1 MNARSPMYRV
11 NSEHGPALSQDRSAR
26 LQHTLLATFIAMALG
41 AGSALAQ
48 DESAA
53 ADDRSPALIEQTEI
67 RSLFEF
73 GLGYVSQDSFR
84 FGKYTGL
91 EDKGAFGVFNLFYS
105 NRTRYDAER
114 SEYVT
119 VRGTDL
125 GLRSRSAEVDYGRQG
140 NFRLRA
146 GYDQIPTFRSDTA
159 KTIFDGAGSTQL
171 TLPASWVPATS
182 TAGMTQLLPSLKPVA
197 LETERQRF
205 GVRLDKIL
213 PGHFDFTTKYQY
225 EEKDGLKSIGGV
237 IGNSGGNPRAVMLPE
252 PVDYKE
258 HQFDVIAR
266 YTEKKYQ
273 LELRYHLSDFSDQNT
288 ALTWQ
293 NPFSAI
299 NGWAAAA
306 GFPTGQGSLAL
317 PPDNK
322 FHQGTLLFG
331 YNLSDR
337 TRFTADAALG
347 RMTQNDPFLPN
358 TINPVLA
365 ASITEPLPRD
375 SLNGEINTTV
385 INLRLSSRPTTH
397 FNYGASFRYDDRDNN
412 TPIDQYV
419 YIGGDSTVQNTAAIS
434 DRRRFNEPYS
444 YREYK
449 YKLDA
454 GYRLDDGTRFTGV
467 AERREVRRTFSER
480 RNTHEN
486 TFSLNASRPFGELFD
501 ASLRYIHADRGGSHY
516 DGAEPL
522 LTGFIE
528 GFIDTLAGGFENA
541 PLLRKFNKASRV
553 RDQVG
558 FQATYSPLSFLSFGF
573 DGSYSK
579 DNYNKTELGLTDSK
593 VQSYTFDVT
602 ATPTAQ
608 WSASAYYT
616 YDKLDTDQNGVS
628 FSGGAGRVAQVN
640 DPTRFWT
647 ALHRDRVDT
656 GGFNLTWKPSDQR
669 LQFGFDLMLS
679 TSRDDIEVSAGSALT
694 TAPLPTNR
702 VTIRSGS
709 LYGQYRLS
717 DSLSLRAKVQHE
729 HYRSSDF
736 ALDGVEANQLA
747 NVILFGEE
755 APDFDVTVGTLTMV
769 YTF

>member
-1 MNARSPMYRV
+1 MYRI
-11 NSEHGPALSQDRSAR
+11 DREQQLLSAR
-26 LQHTLLATFIAMALG
+26 GEAILLRRSLLATFIALAL
-41 AGSALAQ
+41 AATPVFAQ
-48 DESAA
+48 DEAQSDEGPSAE
-53 ADDRSPALIEQTEI
+53 LLEQTQVKN
-67 RSLFEF
+67 LFEF

-84 FGKYTGL
+84 FGKYSGQ
-91 EDKGAFGVFNLFYS
+91 ENKGAYGVFNLFYTS
-105 NRTRYDAER
+105 RPNYDAER
-114 SEYVT
+114 SEYVS

-125 GLRSRSAEVDYGRQG
+125 GLRSRSVLLDYGRQG
-140 NFRLRA
+140 DFRLRA
-146 GYDQIPTFRSDTA
+146 SYDQIPTFRSESG

-171 TLPASWVPATS
+171 TLPPSWVPSAS
-182 TAGMTQLLPSLKPVA
+182 TAGMTQLVSSLKP
-197 LETERQRF
+197 LNLDTERKRF
-205 GVRLDKIL
+205 GARLDKIL
-213 PGHFDFTTKYQY
+213 PGHFDITTKYQY

-293 NPFSAI
+293 NPYSAI
-299 NGWAAAA
+299 AGWAAAA

-317 PPDNK
+317 PPDNR
-322 FHQGTLLFG
+322 FHQGSLLFG
-331 YNLSDR
+331 YNFTDR

-347 RMTQNDPFLPN
+347 RMSQNDAFLPY

-365 ASITEPLPRD
+365 ASVNEPLPRD
-375 SLNGEINTTV
+375 SLDGEINTTV
-385 INLRLSSRPTTH
+385 INLRLSSRPTAH
-397 FNYGASFRYDDRDNN
+397 FNYGGSFRYDDRDNN
-412 TPIDQYV
+412 TPIDLYD
-419 YIGGDSTVQNTAAIS
+419 YIGGDSTTQNTLAIS

-449 YKLDA
+449 YKVDA
-454 GYRLDDGTRFTGV
+454 GYRMEDGTRFTGV
-467 AERREVRRTFSER
+467 AERREIRRTFSER

-516 DGAEPL
+516 DGTEPV
-522 LTGFIE
+522 LTGFVD
-528 GFIDTLAGGFENA
+528 GFLATLAGGFENA
-541 PLLRKFNKASRV
+541 PLLRKFNLASRE

-558 FQATYSPLSFLSFGF
+558 FQANYSPISFLSFGV

-602 ATPTAQ
+602 ATPSAQ

-616 YDKLDTDQNGVS
+616 YDKLDTGQNGVS
-628 FSGGAGRVAQVN
+628 FSGGAGRVAQVV
-640 DPTRFWT
+640 DPTRFWS

-669 LQFGFDLMLS
+669 FQFGFDLMLS
-679 TSRDDIEVSAGSALT
+679 TSRDDVNVTTGSSLT

-702 VTIRSGS
+702 VVIRTGS
-709 LYGQYRLS
+709 VYGQYQFS
-717 DSLSLRAKVQHE
+717 ESLSLRAKVQHE

-755 APDFDVTVGTLTMV
+755 SPDFDVTVGTLSMI
-769 YTF
+769 YSF

>member
-1 MNARSPMYRV
+1 MNARIPMYRI
-11 NSEHGPALSQDRSAR
+11 DREQQLLSAR
-26 LQHTLLATFIAMALG
+26 GEAVLLRRSLLATFIALAL
-41 AGSALAQ
+41 AASPVFAQ
-48 DESAA
+48 DEAQSDEGPSAE
-53 ADDRSPALIEQTEI
+53 LLEQTQVKN
-67 RSLFEF
+67 LFEF

-84 FGKYTGL
+84 FGKYSGQ
-91 EDKGAFGVFNLFYS
+91 ENKGAYGVFNLFYTS
-105 NRTRYDAER
+105 RPNYDAER
-114 SEYVT
+114 SEYVS

-125 GLRSRSAEVDYGRQG
+125 GLRSRSVLVDYGRQG
-140 NFRLRA
+140 DFRLRA
-146 GYDQIPTFRSDTA
+146 SYDQIPTFRSESG

-171 TLPASWVPATS
+171 TLPPGWVPSAS
-182 TAGMTQLLPSLKPVA
+182 TAGMTKLLSSLKPIN
-197 LETERQRF
+197 LDTERQRF
-205 GVRLDKIL
+205 GARLDKIL
-213 PGHFDFTTKYQY
+213 PGHFDITTKYQY

-293 NPFSAI
+293 NPYSAI
-299 NGWAAAA
+299 AGWAAAA

-317 PPDNK
+317 PPDNR
-322 FHQGTLLFG
+322 FHQGSLLFG
-331 YNLSDR
+331 YNFTDR

-347 RMTQNDPFLPN
+347 RMSQNDPFLPY
-358 TINPVLA
+358 TINPALA
-365 ASITEPLPRD
+365 ASVSIPLPRD
-375 SLNGEINTTV
+375 SLDGEINTTV
-385 INLRLSSRPTTH
+385 INLRLASAPTSA

-449 YKLDA
+449 YKVDA
-454 GYRLDDGTRFTGV
+454 GYRMDDGTRFTGI
-467 AERREVRRTFSER
+467 AERREIRRTFSER

-501 ASLRYIHADRGGSHY
+501 ASLRYVHADRGGSHY
-516 DGAEPL
+516 DGAEPV
-522 LTGFIE
+522 LTGFVD
-528 GFIDTLAGGFENA
+528 GFLATLAGGFENA
-541 PLLRKFNKASRV
+541 PLLRKFNLASRE

-558 FQATYSPLSFLSFGF
+558 FQANYSPISFLSFGV

-602 ATPTAQ
+602 ATPNAQ

-616 YDKLDTDQNGVS
+616 YDKLDTGQNGVS

-640 DPTRFWT
+640 DPTRFWS

-656 GGFNLTWKPSDQR
+656 GGFNLTFKPTDQR
-669 LQFGFDLMLS
+669 FQFGFDAMLS
-679 TSRDDIEVSAGSALT
+679 TSRDNVGVTTGSSLT
-694 TAPLPTNR
+694 SAPLPTNR
-702 VTIRSGS
+702 VVIRTGS
-709 LYGQYRLS
+709 IYGQYQFS
-717 DSLSLRAKVQHE
+717 ESLSLRAKVQHE

-755 APDFDVTVGTLTMV
+755 SPDFDVTVGTLSMI
-769 YTF
+769 YSF